1 MRKIIEKLSRFF
13 RRKANSDFA
22 RSSYELNIEG
32 DGIVPD
38 FVLKAKKNLLNLRT
52 LQGAAYSLGD
62 DELLVSIQG
71 VNFAITTQE
80 EAYILNEVFILG
92 SYAFNSSRSCIVLD
106 VGMNVGISSLFFAK
120 MECVT
125 KVIGY
130 EPFTPTYQ
138 RALKNIKLNATLE
151 KKIEPINIGLSN
163 RNETKVVN
171 YYEDL
176 KGSVSVT
183 DDPHFV
189 ANSSQKVSHE
199 EVTVIKAEEV
209 IKAIK
214 GKYPDSD
221 LVCKMDCE
229 GSEYDI
235 FSSLANLSTSILPE
249 VFMVEWHYKGNQP
262 ILNFLLERGYTVFN
276 FPLASNNIGMVYA
289 SKLPTR

>member
-1 MRKIIEKLSRFF
+1 MRKIIEKLSRSFS
-13 RRKANSDFA
+13 RKAESEFA
-22 RSSYELNIEG
+22 RLSYELDIETEG
-32 DGIVPD
+32 KVPD
-38 FVLKAKKNLLNLRT
+38 FVVKAKKYLLNLRT
-52 LQGAAYSLGD
+52 SHGAAYSLGD
-62 DELLVSIQG
+62 DELLVSIKG
-71 VNFAITTQE
+71 IDFAITTQE

-92 SYAFNSSRSCIVLD
+92 SYAFNSSRSCVVLD

-120 MECVT
+120 MEYVK

-130 EPFTPTYQ
+130 EPFTPTYK
-138 RALKNIKLNATLE
+138 RALQNIKLNATLE
-151 KKIEPINIGLSN
+151 EKIESINLGLSN

-171 YYEDL
+171 YYENL

-183 DDPHFV
+183 DDPQFV
-189 ANSSQKVSHE
+189 SNSSQKVSHE
-199 EVTVIKAEEV
+199 EVTLIKAEEV

-235 FSSLANLSTSILPE
+235 FSSLANLNKSILPE
-249 VFMVEWHYKGNQP
+249 VFMVEWHYKGSQP
-262 ILNFLLERGYTVFN
+262 IVNFLLERGYAVFD
-276 FPLASNNIGMVYA
+276 FPLSSNDIGMVYA